1 MKTRLKNLFIAALLA
16 APVIFF
22 ACSGNK
28 TAGARDNSDSTDY
41 RSIIRKLSFEDPD
54 KAFALIDSLE
64 DVKKHP
70 TYISNYYRCMVHNN
84 MGKNYRSII
93 HYGNLAMSDPR
104 FKKENPEFF
113 MHVLYAV
120 SFAYYDQS
128 HYSNSLKLVREL
140 MDVATKNNNEE
151 MQINSLEL
159 NAHNLMA
166 IGEYDKGIQNCKES
180 ADRAIKYFNETPT
193 YRSFDK
199 SIVACSNYLIYL
211 KHLEMY
217 SEVEK
222 YIQKVLHILKKG
234 KNIKFPSDEYYDKIV
249 WNAYT
254 IFMEIYYYTGN
265 KKEAEKY
272 RILSEA
278 THTAKLP
285 ENRMLYLNYNLEQKN
300 FKQAW
305 SDIEYLKKYFVEK
318 RDTISSDYCS
328 YVLTSQLLYF
338 DAIKDY
344 KRAFKSANDIIIC
357 KDSIYNRKDMEN
369 AAELAKIYETQEK
382 EKQIAEQ
389 KAELTKHKNILIAV
403 VVLLVIGVTFIVIVL
418 RFNRRV
424 NRRNKTIVATIN
436 QMMQKDDQLTR
447 LQLSDDNSKADNIDP
462 EEIRLKQSIEM
473 LKDDKPID
481 EIVTECGY
489 RDANDY
495 GKKFYDHFGI
505 HVEDYRK
512 WSKNMNK
519 QEKTGI
525 EEAKQMKQSFI
536 RNMSHEI
543 RTPLNQIYGFVQL
556 LTTPGIQLSD
566 EQKQKFTG
574 IIGEQTSHM
583 TQMLNTFLEMS
594 QYESNSEPLP
604 VDTVDIGELL
614 TMSCSSFQNI
624 KDGVELSAKN
634 NSGLVTLKCNQ
645 KGLLRILHCIIDNAV
660 KFTDKGLVS
669 VECAS
674 YAEGN
679 IVFSVTDTGKG
690 IPEGDE
696 ERIFEQFYKVD
707 EFIPGTGLGLSLA
720 RVIAD
725 RMGASIAVDRS
736 YKAQGSRFNIVLK
749 S

>member
-1 MKTRLKNLFIAALLA
+1 MKTRLKYLFIAALLA

-28 TAGARDNSDSTDY
+28 TAGESKFNDSLYTSSYIAQLGGREPEKALAIIDTMEMLKKRPSYFINYMRCSVYNNSAQY
-41 RSIIRKLSFEDPD
+41 RS
-54 KAFALIDSLE
+54 A
-64 DVKKHP
+64 
-70 TYISNYYRCMVHNN
+70 
-84 MGKNYRSII
+84 I
-93 HYGNLAMSDPR
+93 HYGTLAVSDPL
-104 FKKENPEFF
+104 FKEKKTEAYLETLWIMAQGEYMHDNCAQSIKLIKQALELANERGSEYIQSRCYFLMGNVMIDIGDNDEALKSLLKAKEI
-113 MHVLYAV
+113 
-120 SFAYYDQS
+120 
-128 HYSNSLKLVREL
+128 
-140 MDVATKNNNEE
+140 ATK
-151 MQINSLEL
+151 IL
-159 NAHNLMA
+159 NTKPDFASFETVFGCTCLIIETLSKDN
-166 IGEYDKGIQNCKES
+166 
-180 ADRAIKYFNETPT
+180 KY
-193 YRSFDK
+193 S
-199 SIVACSNYLIYL
+199 
-211 KHLEMY
+211 
-217 SEVEK
+217 
-222 YIQKVLHILKKG
+222 
-234 KNIKFPSDEYYDKIV
+234 
-249 WNAYT
+249 
-254 IFMEIYYYTGN
+254 
-265 KKEAEKY
+265 EAEKY
-272 RILSEA
+272 LPELLGMLEKAKTIKDLTEPYIDNVKWDAYTECFTLYNLMDKTEQAEKYRLLSEDTRYA
-278 THTAKLP
+278 QLPYSREKYTAYYIYK
-285 ENRMLYLNYNLEQKN
+285 
-300 FKQAW
+300 
-305 SDIEYLKKYFVEK
+305 
-318 RDTISSDYCS
+318 
-328 YVLTSQLLYF
+328 
-338 DAIKDY
+338 KDY
-344 KRAFKSANDIIIC
+344 KKALANIAITRQFFVENRDTLCLDFKDAVLNHEFNVYKGMGNYAMATKVAEKINAC
-357 KDSIYNRKDMEN
+357 RDSIDKKTKEED

-403 VVLLVIGVTFIVIVL
+403 VVLLVIGVTFIVIVM

-447 LQLSDDNSKADNIDP
+447 LQLSDDNSKAENIDP
-462 EEIRLKQSIEM
+462 EEIRLKQSLEM
-473 LKDDKPID
+473 LKEDKTID

-489 RDANDY
+489 RDANDF

-512 WSKNMNK
+512 WSNNMNK

-566 EQKQKFTG
+566 EQKQEYTG
-574 IIGEQTSHM
+574 IIEEQTSHM

-594 QYESNSEPLP
+594 QYESSNEPLP
-604 VDTVDIGELL
+604 VETVNIDEVL
-614 TMSCSSFQNI
+614 TMSSNSFLAI

-634 NSGLVTLKCNQ
+634 NSGLETLECNQ

-660 KFTDKGLVS
+660 KFTDKGYVS

-674 YAEGN
+674 NADGN

>member
-1 MKTRLKNLFIAALLA
+1 MKTRLKNLFIAALLV
-16 APVIFF
+16 APVIFC

-28 TAGARDNSDSTDY
+28 TAGGSKFN
-41 RSIIRKLSFEDPD
+41 
-54 KAFALIDSLE
+54 DSLYTSAYIAQLGGSE
-64 DVKKHP
+64 PDRALAIIDTLEMLKKHP
-70 TYISNYYRCMVHNN
+70 TFYINYMRCSVYNN
-84 MGKNYRSII
+84 SAQYRSAI
-93 HYGNLAMSDPR
+93 HYGTLTVSDPLCKE
-104 FKKENPEFF
+104 KKPEVYLETLFIIAQGEYMHDNCAQSIKLIKQALEMANERGLENIQSKCYFLLGN
-113 MHVLYAV
+113 VQIDLGDNGKALK
-120 SFAYYDQS
+120 SF
-128 HYSNSLKLVREL
+128 LKAKEIA
-140 MDVATKNNNEE
+140 MK
-151 MQINSLEL
+151 ML
-159 NAHNLMA
+159 NAKPDFM
-166 IGEYDKGIQNCKES
+166 S
-180 ADRAIKYFNETPT
+180 FETVFSCT
-193 YRSFDK
+193 SMIIETLSKDN
-199 SIVACSNYLIYL
+199 I
-211 KHLEMY
+211 Y
-217 SEVEK
+217 SEAEK
-222 YIQKVLHILKKG
+222 YIPELLGMLEKAKTIKDLNEHYIDRVKWHAYAECFTLYNLMG
-234 KNIKFPSDEYYDKIV
+234 KTE
-249 WNAYT
+249 
-254 IFMEIYYYTGN
+254 
-265 KKEAEKY
+265 EAEKY
-272 RILSEA
+272 RQLSED
-278 THTAKLP
+278 TRSAKLP
-285 ENRMLYLNYNLEQKN
+285 YSREKYTTYY
-300 FKQAW
+300 
-305 SDIEYLKKYFVEK
+305 ILK
-318 RDTISSDYCS
+318 
-328 YVLTSQLLYF
+328 
-338 DAIKDY
+338 KDY
-344 KRAFKSANDIIIC
+344 KQALENIDITRQFFVENRDTLCIDYKDAVLNHEFNVYKGMGNYAMATKVAEKINAC
-357 KDSIYNRKDMEN
+357 RDSIDKKTKEEN

-389 KAELTKHKNILIAV
+389 KAELAKHKNILIAV
-403 VVLLVIGVTFIVIVL
+403 VVLLVIGVAFIVIVM

-436 QMMQKDDQLTR
+436 QMMQKEDQLTR
-447 LQLSDDNSKADNIDP
+447 LQLGDDINAENIDP
-462 EEIRLKQSIEM
+462 EEIRLKQSLEM
-473 LKDDKPID
+473 LKDDKSID
-481 EIVTECGY
+481 DIVTQCGY
-489 RDANDY
+489 RDANDFNNR
-495 GKKFYDHFGI
+495 FYEHFGI
-505 HVEDYRK
+505 HSEEYRK
-512 WSKNMNK
+512 WSKNISS

-525 EEAKQMKQSFI
+525 EEANQMKQSFI

-594 QYESNSEPLP
+594 QYESSSEPLP

-634 NSGLVTLKCNQ
+634 NSGLVTLECNQ

-679 IVFSVTDTGKG
+679 IVFSVTDTGNG

-696 ERIFEQFYKVD
+696 ERIFEQFYKGD

-736 YKAQGSRFNIVLK
+736 YEAQGSRFNIVLK